1 MSDTPIEL
9 TPEQIE
15 EARERWP
22 ECSEAEQGR
31 RMMLSIRARAKHE
44 EIVDPATGRR
54 AFGGPQPGSGRK
66 PKKRVAEKI
75 AELAQG
81 ERQKEVI
88 DALFSGLDKK
98 NSPAVR
104 AATASK
110 IISVEHQERE
120 LQLKE
125 DEFQGMPKDELKRL
139 VAAGFMRMIERG
151 EMPDLRT
158 LIPANSGEA
167 PARQPYDLEGSAS
180 DVDDGS
186 AADAA

>member
-1 MSDTPIEL
+1 VSDSPIEL

-15 EARERWP
+15 QARERWP
-22 ECSEAEQGR
+22 DLDETEQKR
-31 RMMLSIRARAKHE
+31 RMTLSLRAKAKHD
-44 EIVDPATGRR
+44 EIVDPETGRR

-88 DALFSGLDKK
+88 DALFSGLHQD
-98 NSPAVR
+98 NSPAIR
-104 AATASK
+104 AATAAK
-110 IISVEHQERE
+110 IIGVEHQERE

-158 LIPANSGEA
+158 LIPSSTQGKDG
-167 PARQPYDLEGSAS
+167 RQPYDIEGSAS
-180 DVDDGS
+180 DVDEPT
-186 AADAA
+186 ADAA